1 MMRHQYTKCDK
12 RKFDHSRKMTEV
24 QCGKCDNTFFKRE
37 GHLHG
42 LRRSAANFGNTFT
55 PLCRRCFFESRAE
68 LNRLKIETASEGD
81 LVKAIKLLER
91 GERYRAAEL
100 LSKQLAKVRLENLWA
115 H

>member
-1 MMRHQYTKCDK
+1 MMRHQYKKCPK
-12 RKFDHSRKMTEV
+12 KIFDHSRRFVEV
-24 QCGKCDNTFFKRE
+24 ECGKCGNTVWKRE
-37 GHLHG
+37 GHLYG
-42 LRRSAANFGNTFT
+42 LRKGAEKSGSTFI
-55 PLCRRCFFESRAE
+55 PLCKRCFFKSRDE